1 MTEPLRVFLTG
12 AAGGIGKATA
22 HSLVAAGHKVVLAD
36 REGDS
41 LRELAEELGPNA
53 TPLTLNVTDAAAVSN
68 LPAAIPADFGPI
80 DVVINNAG
88 HHLGGGT
95 KFAEGPVDDWASII
109 ETNLIGLMRVSHA
122 FLPTMIQRNR
132 GHIVNISSINA
143 LRIVPT
149 MAPYGA
155 SKAGVHMLTD
165 TLRAELADS
174 DIKVTEIHP
183 GLTKTNIQVQRF
195 RGDVEKAKNYLER
208 FRMYLAPE
216 DIARSVMFV
225 LDQPAHVQI
234 AQIVVLPTDRG

>member
-1 MTEPLRVFLTG
+1 MTEPLLVFLTG

-68 LPAAIPADFGPI
+68 LREAIPADFGPI

-109 ETNLIGLMRVSHA
+109 ETNLIGLMRVAHA
-122 FLPTMIQRNR
+122 FLPTMIERNR